1 MSDEKNNP
9 TVAARVRLRP
19 AAQGIK
25 APLSAMV
32 RDGSEW
38 IGPFRLTGLL
48 GEGGMG
54 SVFLAEQREP
64 VRRNVALKLMRSS
77 ITSNLALARFSAER
91 QALARLSHPNI
102 AAMYEAGTTA
112 DGFPYFAMEHIEGET
127 LTRYCEAHR
136 LSIRQRLE
144 LFRQL
149 CDAVQHAHQ
158 KGIIH
163 RDLKPSNVLVT
174 EVEGRAV
181 PKVIDFGIA
190 KAVDQPL
197 TEATLW
203 TGDGIVGTP
212 AYMSPEALN
221 GVGDDLDTRSDIY
234 SLGVML
240 YELVAGVRPRD
251 TEGVAMATLM
261 RQVAEEETPTLRAR
275 FRQLSPERRLEIAAA
290 RQLDVPL
297 LDRAF
302 AGDLTWII
310 GKATA
315 RDRELRYVS
324 AADFAADIARHLADE
339 PVLAGAPT
347 WRYRTSKFIRRHR
360 AMVVA
365 ASLIFLAIIGGVIG
379 TTTAMFRAQRAQ
391 SEAEAESL
399 FLTELFEGA
408 NPWNRQKETTVREL
422 LDEAA
427 LRIPTELKGYPASR
441 AELLL
446 TIGTSQ
452 FHLGHLERAESLLR
466 EALRVRIEVS
476 GADSPLVAR
485 IQNVLALVRDDL
497 GDSVE
502 AEKLLRD
509 SIVIRENA
517 YGRLHPAVARG
528 LFDLSNVLQSSGKLV
543 EAEKLNEASLRLRRV
558 LQARGNPDVEVTTV
572 AMTVGA
578 LAEKKAAL
586 GKTREAEAMFRE
598 SLAMRDSAGDRK
610 YGSARTMIALGDLL
624 SSEQRNA
631 EAEAMYREAVS
642 RFKTFLD
649 AKDLRL
655 ANATT
660 KLAHSLRL
668 QKKVAESERL
678 LTEALA
684 ILDQSDG
691 TPSSVEEARVR
702 TKRELELLR
711 AER

>member
-1 MSDEKNNP
+1 
-9 TVAARVRLRP
+9 
-19 AAQGIK
+19 
-25 APLSAMV
+25 
-32 RDGSEW
+32 
-38 IGPFRLTGLL
+38 
-48 GEGGMG
+48 
-54 SVFLAEQREP
+54 
-64 VRRNVALKLMRSS
+64 
-77 ITSNLALARFSAER
+77 
-91 QALARLSHPNI
+91 
-102 AAMYEAGTTA
+102 MYEAGTTA

-261 RQVAEEETPTLRAR
+261 RQAAEEETPTLRAR
-275 FRQLSPERRLEIAAA
+275 FRQLAPERRVEIAAA
-290 RQLDVPL
+290 RQLDVQL

-365 ASLIFLAIIGGVIG
+365 ASLILLAIIGGVIG

-427 LRIPTELKGYPASR
+427 LRIPTELKAYPASR

-543 EAEKLNEASLRLRRV
+543 EAEKLNEESLRLRRV

-711 AER
+711 TER